1 MPMRKKTQSVLFVFA
16 ILFALES
23 ASGQQANQSP
33 VSLKPAAAASVPP
46 FFNNHTP
53 YSWDQVFYGSLPRP
67 RKMSRLV
74 ERARQTSTTLARGL
88 GFVVFE
94 DKPFGEIIDDYF
106 GQQHEL
112 DIVVDWKALAAAS
125 PKVTPDSTVN
135 VNLSRG
141 ILEDVLADVLD
152 DLSRAASD
160 EDDILAFYVLDGRV
174 KVSTQGEFAKL
185 IVTRIYN
192 ISYLAR
198 GTPYFFD
205 APELGMNHRIPFDLA
220 EPPPYLNLPAQAG
233 RSRNPRRN
241 FEELR
246 DELIHLLKEFQ
257 PQSWKDNGG
266 RGTISMM
273 GNALMIRQTCEVHE
287 FIGGRWW

>member
-1 MPMRKKTQSVLFVFA
+1 MPMRKKTKSVLLVFA
-16 ILFALES
+16 TLFALEF

-33 VSLKPAAAASVPP
+33 VSLKPTATASVPP
-46 FFNNHTP
+46 FFSNHTP
-53 YSWDQVFYGSLPRP
+53 YSWDQVFYGPMPRP
-67 RKMSRLV
+67 RKMSKLV
-74 ERARQTSTTLARGL
+74 ERARHTSSALARGL

-94 DKPFGEIIDDYF
+94 DKRFGEIIDDYF

-112 DIVVDWKALAAAS
+112 DIVVDWSALAATSAN
-125 PKVTPDSTVN
+125 VTPDSTVN

-141 ILEDVLADVLD
+141 ILEDVLAEVLE
-152 DLSRAASD
+152 DLSGAASD
-160 EDDILAFYVLDGRV
+160 EDEILSFYVLDGRV
-174 KVSTQGEFAKL
+174 KVSTRGEFAKL

-192 ISYLAR
+192 ISHLAR

-205 APELGMNHRIPFDLA
+205 APALGLNRRIPSDLA
-220 EPPPYLNLPAQAG
+220 EAPPYLNLPAQAG

-246 DELIHLLKEFQ
+246 DELMRLLKEFQ
-257 PQSWKDNGG
+257 PQTWKDNGG
-266 RGTISMM
+266 RGTISVM
-273 GNALMIRQTCEVHE
+273 GNALMIRQTAEVHE

>member
-1 MPMRKKTQSVLFVFA
+1 MPMRKKSKSVLFVFA
-16 ILFALES
+16 TLFALEF
-23 ASGQQANQSP
+23 ASGQQANQPP
-33 VSLKPAAAASVPP
+33 VSVKPPATASSPP

-67 RKMSRLV
+67 RKMSKLV
-74 ERARQTSTTLARGL
+74 ERARQTGNALARGL

-94 DKPFGEIIDDYF
+94 DQPFGEIIDDYF
-106 GQQHEL
+106 GRQHQLEV
-112 DIVVDWKALAAAS
+112 VVDWKALAAAS
-125 PKVTPDSTVN
+125 ATVTPDSTVN

-141 ILEDVLADVLD
+141 IVEDVLAEVLD
-152 DLSRAASD
+152 DLSRGASD
-160 EDDILAFYVLDGRV
+160 EDDILCFYVLDGRV
-174 KVSTQGEFAKL
+174 KVSTHGEFTKL

-192 ISYLAR
+192 ISHLAR

-205 APELGMNHRIPFDLA
+205 APLLGLNHRIPFDLA

-246 DELIHLLKEFQ
+246 DELMRLLKEFK
-257 PQSWKDNGG
+257 PQSWRDNGG
-266 RGTISMM
+266 RGTISIM